1 MLSAKVIK
9 FIKLTYFFY
18 REIYFFSIFAGK
30 IRMYKS
36 TLLSINMTEIKN
48 EITSQNPFLVEW
60 DTPHQTVPFNHIK
73 LVHFEPAIREGI
85 CLHRQEI
92 ERIITNSEAPSFQN
106 TIEAIERSGCL
117 LEKTYNVLENLLSA
131 ESNDELQA
139 IAEKLSPDITAHFND
154 ISLNE
159 SLFQRTKELYDQKEL
174 LNLSSEELKLLEN
187 SYIGFIRHGANLS
200 ASDKL
205 LYRKLTEE
213 LSLLSLQYGQN
224 ILKETGNYQLHLLN
238 KEQVIG
244 IPEGDLEAAALT
256 AKVAG
261 KEGWIFTLQAPSF
274 MPFMKYQRNRE
285 LRKELY
291 IAYNTRC
298 TKEGEYNN
306 YPLVVRMVNLRRE
319 IAQLLGFKDYAE
331 YVLQRRMA
339 ENEEAVFKLLDEL
352 LIAYRPTA
360 IQEVKAIQQL
370 AQELDELD
378 PSDFCGW
385 DMAYYANLLKERNFQ
400 LNDEQLRPYFPLQNV
415 ISGVFG
421 LATRLYGI
429 TFKKSATIP
438 VYHPDVEAFE
448 VFDKDGLFLAVLYT
462 DFFPREGKR
471 PGAWM
476 TEYKGQWLEKKAT
489 EKGTSVFDSRP
500 HVSLVMNF
508 TKPTESKPALLTLGE
523 VETFLHEFGHS
534 LHGMFAQATYDS
546 LSGTNVY
553 WDFVELPSQ
562 FMENFATEKEFL
574 ATFAQHYKTGETIP
588 AELIE
593 RVKKASNFNVAYGC
607 LRQLSFGLL
616 DMAWY
621 TQNKAFEG
629 DGSAIRAF
637 EKNAMESTCLL
648 PSIPEAS
655 MSVQFSHIFA
665 GGYSAGYYSYKWAEV
680 LDADAF
686 SLFKE
691 KGIFNSE
698 VANAFRENILSKG
711 GTEHP
716 MVLYKRFRGQ
726 EPTIDALLRRNGI
739 IKNPE

>member
-1 MLSAKVIK
+1 
-9 FIKLTYFFY
+9 
-18 REIYFFSIFAGK
+18 
-30 IRMYKS
+30 MYKS
-36 TLLSINMTEIKN
+36 AVLYIDMTEIKN
-48 EITSQNPFLVEW
+48 EIDSQNPFLVEW

-73 LVHFEPAIREGI
+73 LAHFEPAIREGI
-85 CLHRQEI
+85 RLHRQEI
-92 ERIITNSEAPSFQN
+92 EQIAANSEAPSFKN
-106 TIEAIERSGCL
+106 TTEAIEHSGRL
-117 LEKTYNVLENLLSA
+117 LEKAYNVLENLLSA

-159 SLFQRTKELYDQKEL
+159 SLFQRTKELYDQKES

-187 SYIGFIRHGANLS
+187 SYIGFVRHGANLS
-200 ASDKL
+200 PNDKQR
-205 LYRKLTEE
+205 YRKLTEE

-224 ILKETGNYQLHLLN
+224 ILKETGSYQLHLIDE
-238 KEQVIG
+238 KQVVG
-244 IPEGDLEAAALT
+244 IPEGDLEAAALV
-256 AKVAG
+256 AKTEG

-285 LRKELY
+285 LRQTLY

-339 ENEEAVFKLLDEL
+339 ENEESVFRLLDKL

-360 IQEVKAIQQL
+360 IEEVKAIQQL
-370 AQELDELD
+370 ALELDGLD

-385 DMAYYANLLKERNFQ
+385 DLAYYSNLLKERNFQ
-400 LNDEQLRPYFPLQNV
+400 LNDEQLRPYFPLEKV

-429 TFKKSATIP
+429 TFQKSTNIP

-448 VFDKDGLFLAVLYT
+448 VFDHDGTFLAVLYT

-476 TEYKGQWLEKKAT
+476 TEYKGQWIEKKT
-489 EKGTSVFDSRP
+489 NEKGTEKYDSRP

-588 AELIE
+588 TELIE

-621 TQNKAFEG
+621 TLNKDFEG
-629 DGSAIRAF
+629 DAATVRTF
-637 EKNAMESTCLL
+637 EEAAMKSTCLL
-648 PSIPEAS
+648 PPVPEAC

-691 KGIFNSE
+691 KGIFNKE
-698 VANAFRENILSKG
+698 VAHAFREQILSKG

-716 MVLYKRFRGQ
+716 MILYKRFRGH

-739 IKNPE
+739 INTPE

>member
-1 MLSAKVIK
+1 
-9 FIKLTYFFY
+9 
-18 REIYFFSIFAGK
+18 
-30 IRMYKS
+30 
-36 TLLSINMTEIKN
+36 
-48 EITSQNPFLVEW
+48 
-60 DTPHQTVPFNHIK
+60 
-73 LVHFEPAIREGI
+73 
-85 CLHRQEI
+85 
-92 ERIITNSEAPSFQN
+92 
-106 TIEAIERSGCL
+106 
-117 LEKTYNVLENLLSA
+117 
-131 ESNDELQA
+131 
-139 IAEKLSPDITAHFND
+139 
-154 ISLNE
+154 
-159 SLFQRTKELYDQKEL
+159 
-174 LNLSSEELKLLEN
+174 LNLSLEELKLLED
-187 SYIGFIRHGANLS
+187 SYLGFIRHGANLS
-200 ASDKL
+200 ASNKQ

-224 ILKETGNYQLHLLN
+224 ILKETGNYQLHLTDK
-238 KEQVIG
+238 KEVIG
-244 IPEGDLEAAALT
+244 IPEGDLEAASLT
-256 AKVAG
+256 AKAAG
-261 KEGWIFTLQAPSF
+261 KEGWVFTLQAPSF
-274 MPFMKYQRNRE
+274 MPFMKYQCNRE

-339 ENEEAVFKLLDEL
+339 ENEKAVFKLLDEL

-360 IQEVKAIQQL
+360 VEEVKAIQQL
-370 AQELDELD
+370 AQELDGLD
-378 PSDFCGW
+378 PSEFCGW
-385 DMAYYANLLKERNFQ
+385 DLAYYANLLKERKFQ
-400 LNDEQLRPYFPLQNV
+400 LNDEQLKPYFPLQNV
-415 ISGVFG
+415 ISGIFG

-429 TFKKSATIP
+429 TFQKSTTIP
-438 VYHPDVEAFE
+438 VYHPDVETFE
-448 VFDKDGLFLAVLYT
+448 VFDKDGTFLAVLYT

-476 TEYKGQWLEKKAT
+476 TEYKGQWLEKKT
-489 EKGTSVFDSRP
+489 SEKGTSIYDSRP

-534 LHGMFAQATYDS
+534 LHGMFAQATYAS

-621 TQNKAFEG
+621 TLSEAFEG
-629 DGSAIRAF
+629 DTSAIRAF
-637 EKNAMESTCLL
+637 EKAAMKSTSIL
-648 PSIPEAS
+648 PPVAGAC

-691 KGIFNSE
+691 KGIFNRE
-698 VANAFRENILSKG
+698 LADAFRKNVLSKG

-726 EPTIDALLRRNGI
+726 EPTIDALLKRNGI
-739 IKNPE
+739 INNPE